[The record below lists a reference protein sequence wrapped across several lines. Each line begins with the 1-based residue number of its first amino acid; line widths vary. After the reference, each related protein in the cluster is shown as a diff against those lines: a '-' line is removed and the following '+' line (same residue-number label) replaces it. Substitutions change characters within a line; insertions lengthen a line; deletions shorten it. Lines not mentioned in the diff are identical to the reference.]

1 MIIDKFL
8 QVSSAQAVT
17 ASAASTD
24 VIDFVQASPDIGMD
38 CLSMMVIT
46 TRSAVTAAGAATV
59 TFSVQDSAD
68 NSTFTDVAVT
78 AAIGKATLVAGYQ
91 IVIPAHRVEVDGVDV
106 VAYYAHDVASG
117 EMIAVTEDGLHG
129 ATVSYDRALQSLAR
143 DLAEALDKP
152 QPFIHVHALRG
163 AIIAWWMYGKE
174 RVGGSEHEEAIQRML
189 DEMDDWEKRSNLLTG
204 LETIP
209 QARSAMGDLM
219 KKAGWDID
227 NAGASA
233 AFKIGYIG
241 ATRFLHQE
249 LGK

>member
-91 IVIPAHRVEVDGVDV
+91 IVIPMPTKLRRYCRV
-106 VAYYAHDVASG
+106 YY
-117 EMIAVTEDGLHG
+117 
-129 ATVSYDRALQSLAR
+129 TVGTG
-143 DLAEALDKP
+143 P
-152 QPFIHVHALRG
+152 
-163 AIIAWWMYGKE
+163 
-174 RVGGSEHEEAIQRML
+174 
-189 DEMDDWEKRSNLLTG
+189 LT
-204 LETIP
+204 
-209 QARSAMGDLM
+209 
-219 KKAGWDID
+219 
-227 NAGASA
+227 AGAFSA
-233 AFKIGYIG
+233 QIVTGIQQNVPKPDSPRIA
-241 ATRFLHQE
+241 
-249 LGK
+249 